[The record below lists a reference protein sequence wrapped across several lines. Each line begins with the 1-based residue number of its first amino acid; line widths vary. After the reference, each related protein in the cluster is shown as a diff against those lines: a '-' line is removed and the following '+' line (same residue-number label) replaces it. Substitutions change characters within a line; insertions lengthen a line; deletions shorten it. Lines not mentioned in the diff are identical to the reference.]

1 MKITQISTHIWSLK
15 SWMLFPVHVWVI
27 VDKNG
32 VTLVDAGVSF
42 MGKGI
47 VSFLEKQ
54 AGPLQNIV
62 LTHGH
67 SDHVGAIKHVLA
79 QTPVPVYAHRDEIPY
94 CEGTLI
100 YPKRKKIEV
109 TVEPGIL
116 QPLPEDENGQLLP
129 IGSLRPFYTPGHSP
143 GHVVYYHE
151 QDDVL
156 LTGDLFTSKRG
167 QLRRPIA
174 MFTAD
179 MQQAIASSQIVAQL
193 QPQRLEVCHG
203 YSVFQ
208 PAQQIKAY
216 MNQK

>member
-1 MKITQISTHIWSLK
+1 MKITQISPHIWSLK
-15 SWMLFPVHVWVI
+15 SWMLFPVHVWVVI
-27 VDKNG
+27 GKEG
-32 VTLVDAGVSF
+32 ITLVDAGFPF

-67 SDHVGAIKHVLA
+67 SDHVGAIKQVLA
-79 QTPVPVYAHRDEIPY
+79 RSSVPVYAHREEIPY

-109 TVEPGIL
+109 NVEPGIL

-151 QDDVL
+151 QDNVL
-156 LTGDLFTSKRG
+156 LTGDLFTAKRG
-167 QLRRPIA
+167 KLRRPIA

-179 MQQAIASSQIVAQL
+179 MQQAIASSRIVAQL
-193 QPQRLEVCHG
+193 KPHRLEVCHG
-203 YSVFQ
+203 TSVME
-208 PAQQIKAY
+208 PAQQIEAY